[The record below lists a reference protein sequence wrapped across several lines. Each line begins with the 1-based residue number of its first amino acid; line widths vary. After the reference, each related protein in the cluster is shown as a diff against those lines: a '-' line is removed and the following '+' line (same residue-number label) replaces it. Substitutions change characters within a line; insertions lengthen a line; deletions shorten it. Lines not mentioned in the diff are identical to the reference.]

1 MWSLCAVAIIFV
13 AARISVRIA
22 YFRRLSGDDYFCLL
36 ALSLLIGNSIVMQLM
51 SPPMFDILAVS
62 NGLEKPGA
70 DFMKN
75 SSLYLKLQFAN
86 TILFWSILWAVKG
99 CFLAFFRR
107 LTNQT
112 KYPRIAWWI
121 VATITVLAYIGSI
134 ITYPVSCTSFVLGKT
149 RPCRNM
155 RMVSDSI
162 FQENAKPR

>member
-22 YFRRLSGDDYFCLL
+22 YFQRLSGDDYFCLL
-36 ALSLLIGNSIVMQLM
+36 GLALLIGNSIVMQLM
-51 SPPMFDILAVS
+51 SPPMFDILEVS
-62 NGLEKPGA
+62 NGLKTPGV

-112 KYPRIAWWI
+112 KYPRIAWWV

-134 ITYPVSCTSFVLGKT
+134 ITYPVSCTSFVLGK
-149 RPCRNM
+149 
-155 RMVSDSI
+155 
-162 FQENAKPR
+162 K